1 MVTYSMSSSTSLA
14 IDLFS
19 HLSMKLCL
27 KNTETYWPITDYCHR
42 YWYMIKNFIF
52 YRTKLRKQCCGSFII
67 ITFPVEF
74 AVLMQQCHFRQC
86 LITIF
91 EAMQNMCLYS
101 LYSVYIYT
109 QILYVCACKHE
120 YIYSMF
126 KSAHISISEFLTPQY
141 RYQPQIQHQASNR

>member
-1 MVTYSMSSSTSLA
+1 
-14 IDLFS
+14 
-19 HLSMKLCL
+19 
-27 KNTETYWPITDYCHR
+27 
-42 YWYMIKNFIF
+42 MIKNFIF